1 MVELIGVDALMRQLA
16 DYPDIAAEE
25 YEAAAQEGMDFL
37 RSSLREYGPETP
49 IQTYVRTYVLQGGW
63 DDAQMTFVA
72 RSDGFDATMGNPTMY
87 GPYVQGDPDME
98 PHQALAFVD
107 RWKPTSTILTD
118 NEADV
123 VDRFD
128 AATERICVRLGNI

>member
-37 RSSLREYGPETP
+37 RSPLREYGPETP
-49 IQTYVRTYVLQGGW
+49 TQTYVRKYILQEGW
-63 DDAQMTFVA
+63 DEATMTFVA
-72 RSDGFDATMGNPTMY
+72 RADGFDATMGNPTMY

-118 NEADV
+118 NESAV
-123 VDRFD
+123 VAKFD
-128 AATERICVRLGNI
+128 AATERIVKRLGG